1 MSRGVRNSRYKGRT
15 SNRVNSFVN
24 QRKQAGKE
32 KKWERE
38 VFNNAEEAAKFMF
51 DPKGDKSCK

>member
-51 DPKGDKSCK
+51 DPKGDK